1 MRHDYIRHHL
11 TVHLAAVFHKL
22 TDRQTD
28 GQTNNPT
35 DGHYPRYE
43 FTACDSS
50 VTSVQ
55 VKVLCMFFPKF
66 TTPLQHHKTQDSLH
80 ITSPLATSL
89 ILTEQQNCTVNCS
102 SILLQQTKSCY
113 QPLLTPERFTVVSRI
128 VTFPDGFFPGKTFP
142 GKSFPGWNNFLWL
155 TYRRTP
161 NINNTL

>member
-11 TVHLAAVFHKL
+11 TVHLATVFHKL

-66 TTPLQHHKTQDSLH
+66 TTPLQHHKTQGSLH

-113 QPLLTPERFTVVSRI
+113 QPLLTPELQMHIKWQVSTDQQQHVSIHLFVMR
-128 VTFPDGFFPGKTFP
+128 VAVSERPQV
-142 GKSFPGWNNFLWL
+142 SFLDIYLF
-155 TYRRTP
+155 Y
-161 NINNTL
+161 